1 MIILEKYQIIEEV
14 GRGGMGLVYRALDL
28 RLGRTV
34 ALKELI
40 ISPTIIGHE
49 KDEIIA
55 RFKQEAQTAAFLN
68 HPNIITI
75 YDVGDEN
82 NRYFIAMEFL
92 PGKTLKDYL
101 DEDYKYDIDEIL
113 DILIQIASG
122 LDHAHSKGIIHR
134 DIKPDNMKILT
145 DNIVK
150 ITDFGIARI
159 ESSTSNLTQ
168 DGTMLGT
175 LGYISPEQLHNSK
188 GVDSRADIFSFG
200 AMMYEIF
207 TKKLPFDGGTVGST
221 ILKIMTEN
229 PVPPRKIVPQINED
243 IEEIILKCLAKDPS
257 ERYQKFKDVVQELT
271 VIKVGLNKAKE
282 KALIKES
289 QGKATNSAENFY
301 QHVPLLKHSINAQ
314 MPKSENL
321 DNFFTS
327 TVPPL
332 DKPPMVKPELNNDP
346 KNSYQN
352 VLRNTGAMSSNFTR
366 TGEHNLDAINKP
378 SHPNL
383 SDSKS
388 VYNNMSSS
396 FTKSGEHN
404 IEVND
409 KPNNS
414 GSPDV
419 KSVYNNQLRT
429 TNSVAPKQTPA
440 NNQQNSA
447 TNNPSSIFYGLN
459 LSQNDIKIAFLRMFG
474 KSGVKKGD
482 FSSPRG
488 LAVSNDN
495 LLFIADT
502 QNRRV
507 QVFNGFGN
515 WQHNIQISEMQS
527 PCDIAFDQSG
537 KIYVTD
543 SMDAYIRVFDV
554 SGNLLNKF
562 GGKNPGSGQLKSA
575 AGITISQEKVYV
587 IDVDNYRIAVFS
599 LSGNM
604 QAVLGKFGTRPGE
617 YKSPYSIASDDNRV
631 YIMDYGFPRVQIIDK
646 DGISRLVFGERGT
659 MKGQFSIP
667 KGIGVDQLGR
677 IYVCDTLNH
686 RVQVF
691 DKAGKWIYSF
701 GSKGNGQGQFM
712 GPEAISISNDG
723 HIYILDKGN
732 SRVQVFTYDV

>member
-1 MIILEKYQIIEEV
+1 MIILEKYQIVEEV
-14 GRGGMGLVYRALDL
+14 GRGGMGLVYKAFDL

-40 ISPTIIGHE
+40 ISPAIIGTE
-49 KDEIIA
+49 RDEIVA

-82 NRYFIAMEFL
+82 DRHFIAMEFL

-101 DEDYKYDIDEIL
+101 DEDYKYSDDEL
-113 DILIQIASG
+113 LEILIQIASG

-134 DIKPDNMKILT
+134 DIKPDNMKILS
-145 DNIVK
+145 DNVVK

-159 ESSTSNLTQ
+159 ENSTSNLTQ

-229 PVPPRKIVPQINED
+229 PVPPRKINPEIHED
-243 IEEIILKCLAKDPS
+243 IEHIIIKCLAKDPS
-257 ERYQKFKDVVQELT
+257 ERYQKLKEVVSELT
-271 VIKVGLNKAKE
+271 VLKVQLSKAKE
-282 KALIKES
+282 KAEAKEKEEKHS
-289 QGKATNSAENFY
+289 NNVENFY
-301 QHVPLLKHSINAQ
+301 QHVPLLKHSINTQ
-314 MPKSENL
+314 LPKEPQ
-321 DNFFTS
+321 DAFTS
-327 TVPPL
+327 TIPPI
-332 DKPPMVKPELNNDP
+332 DKPPLIKPELNNDSKQP
-346 KNSYQN
+346 YQN
-352 VLRNTGAMSSNFTR
+352 ILRTTSSMPSNFTKSGEYPNSNSSSGF
-366 TGEHNLDAINKP
+366 TKSGEHQN
-378 SHPNL
+378 
-383 SDSKS
+383 
-388 VYNNMSSS
+388 VNMPSS
-396 FTKSGEHN
+396 FTKSGEHAN
-404 IEVND
+404 IG
-409 KPNNS
+409 KPSHPNIQDS
-414 GSPDV
+414 
-419 KSVYNNQLRT
+419 KSIYNNQLRNT
-429 TNSVAPKQTPA
+429 SNNIAKTNPA
-440 NNQQNSA
+440 NQVA
-447 TNNPSSIFYGLN
+447 TPPIQANNNPASIFYGMN
-459 LSQNDIKIAFLRMFG
+459 LGQNDIKIAFLRMFG
-474 KSGVKKGD
+474 KSGVNKGD

-488 LAVSNDN
+488 LAISSDN

-527 PCDIAFDQSG
+527 PCSIAFDQSG
-537 KIYVTD
+537 KVYVTD

-562 GGKNPGSGQLKSA
+562 GGKNTGSGQLKSA
-575 AGITISQEKVYV
+575 LGITINQDKIYV
-587 IDVDNYRIAVFS
+587 SDTEGYRIAVFS
-599 LSGNM
+599 LSGNI
-604 QAVLGKFGTRPGE
+604 QTIFGKYGTRAGE
-617 YKSPYSIASDDNRV
+617 YKSPYSIASDDQRL
-631 YIMDYGFPRVQIIDK
+631 YILDYGFPRVQIIDK

-659 MKGQFSIP
+659 LKGQFSIP
-667 KGIGVDQLGR
+667 KGIAVDHLGR
-677 IYVCDTLNH
+677 LYVCDTLNH
-686 RVQVF
+686 RVQIF
-691 DKAGKWIYSF
+691 DKVGKWIYSF

-732 SRVQVFTYDV
+732 SRIQVFTYDV